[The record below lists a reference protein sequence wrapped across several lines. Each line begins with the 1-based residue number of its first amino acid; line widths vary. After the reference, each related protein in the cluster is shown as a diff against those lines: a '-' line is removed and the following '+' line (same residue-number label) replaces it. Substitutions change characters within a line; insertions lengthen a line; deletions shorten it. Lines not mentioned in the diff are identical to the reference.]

1 MTAGLNKKKETYWS
15 LKTNASHQVV
25 KTRYN
30 KVHYFP
36 KLDIEISLF
45 AQELS
50 CQVRADK
57 VLSETFI
64 KQNWYQCIHCQVN
77 TPNKKSNSA
86 KTKIIFASGR
96 CCHGPYHGLF
106 LLQPLKKENIRDDMN
121 LTYLHIYLNN
131 WQAKHQ
137 QHSRSLAQKQGN
149 AQKVI
154 WEQEAFCENQDL
166 MVPQPGSSGQL
177 QQIFVH
183 LMLLLTHK
191 SLSPKR
197 FETPH
202 SSKVLQHYSVRYS
215 PT

>member
-1 MTAGLNKKKETYWS
+1 M
-15 LKTNASHQVV
+15 V
-25 KTRYN
+25 KPRYN

-36 KLDIEISLF
+36 DKAGLSLKSTYSVF

-50 CQVRADK
+50 CQVKAHK
-57 VLSETFI
+57 FLSETFI
-64 KQNWYQCIHCQVN
+64 KQNWYQCTCSQVN
-77 TPNKKSNSA
+77 TPIKKSNSA

-149 AQKVI
+149 AQEVM
-154 WEQEAFCENQDL
+154 WEQEAFFKKNQNL
-166 MVPQPGSSGQL
+166 MVPQSGSSEQL
-177 QQIFVH
+177 Q
-183 LMLLLTHK
+183 
-191 SLSPKR
+191 
-197 FETPH
+197 
-202 SSKVLQHYSVRYS
+202 
-215 PT
+215 